1 MGILPQ
7 EARGLTT
14 KQERIMSLGL
24 CYINPRKSQKSSR
37 FWLLNMHKKILFQNS
52 LFCLTPS
59 LPASV
64 RLSHTP
70 SCFPTLTFITD
81 TANICQ
87 GLLCCLPLSHYFT
100 NHPYDLA
107 YTHTHTSLPQNYC
120 HFLISHRYKPNV
132 SVHSHL
138 ANRLQT
144 RNFNLIFACLQPM
157 AALCLTQLC
166 KTAHVISDQRG
177 LK

>member
-107 YTHTHTSLPQNYC
+107 YTHTHLC
-120 HFLISHRYKPNV
+120 HRTIAIFSFLTGTNRMYLSTVTWLTGCKPGIS
-132 SVHSHL
+132 
-138 ANRLQT
+138 T
-144 RNFNLIFACLQPM
+144 
-157 AALCLTQLC
+157 
-166 KTAHVISDQRG
+166 
-177 LK
+177 